1 MRKPNASAAKEE
13 AGELATCPYAS
24 LASEVANSFKKERNK
39 PKPKPM
45 CIVRAAKE
53 GLVNELA
60 SFCERF
66 KTDNE
71 PEKLNSADV
80 VRRETQCTLA
90 QPIMGGDRM
99 DVVLYTGPPT
109 TSQLR

>member
-1 MRKPNASAAKEE
+1 MRKPNASAANEDE

-24 LASEVANSFKKERNK
+24 LASEVANSFKKERTK

-53 GLVNELA
+53 GLLSELA

-66 KTDNE
+66 TQEEDSQGV
-71 PEKLNSADV
+71 NSADV
-80 VRRETQCTLA
+80 VRRKTQCALLSLWVGTGWTLCSTLGRL
-90 QPIMGGDRM
+90 Q
-99 DVVLYTGPPT
+99 
-109 TSQLR
+109 